1 MCEMASL
8 EAEDPWILYFI
19 CLFIVLSMQAV
30 NVGLEERIMDISSAC
45 ILEENLR

>member
-30 NVGLEERIMDISSAC
+30 NVGLEEKELWTSAVHAY
-45 ILEENLR
+45 